1 MLCLFIEIVGVDIVF
16 SKTAWYPRAVILDFD
31 CRTLPSKVFAVRQ
44 EAIPLVTCRH
54 IGHTIVQ
61 SGDIRFTK
69 CRNGV
74 FPRFRNFALG
84 NGERIAGY
92 DKAVGLM
99 SKELF
104 PTTVPTE
111 TKARLKSALLFPCNG
126 KAFLFYAF
134 T

>member
-1 MLCLFIEIVGVDIVF
+1 MLCLFIEIVGVDVVF
-16 SKTAWYPRAVILDFD
+16 CKTAWYPRAVILDFD
-31 CRTLPSKVFAVRQ
+31 CCTLPSKVFAVRQ
-44 EAIPLVTCRH
+44 EAIPIVTCRH

-61 SGDIRFTK
+61 GGDIRFTK

-84 NGERIAGY
+84 NRERIAGY

-99 SKELF
+99 GKELLSNHCSSRNKGAAEISF
-104 PTTVPTE
+104 
-111 TKARLKSALLFPCNG
+111 AIPCNG
-126 KAFLFYAF
+126 KRFVYAF